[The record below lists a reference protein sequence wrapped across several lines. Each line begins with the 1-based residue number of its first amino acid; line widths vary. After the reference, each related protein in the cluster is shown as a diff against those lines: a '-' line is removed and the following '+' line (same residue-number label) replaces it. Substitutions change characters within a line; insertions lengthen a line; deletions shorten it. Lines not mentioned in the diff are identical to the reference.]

1 MPKPAILE
9 KEYTHKNTKAVVIDK
24 SRDDLRDSQLYTGQ
38 KTWRDKKKKKVFLR
52 ASNLFFFCNESITSE
67 LVPMIE
73 KKK

>member
-9 KEYTHKNTKAVVIDK
+9 KEYTYKNTKAVVIDK

-38 KTWRDKKKKKVFLR
+38 KTWRDKKKKKSLSESIKFI
-52 ASNLFFFCNESITSE
+52 FFCNESITSE

>member
-9 KEYTHKNTKAVVIDK
+9 KEYTYKNTKAVVIDK
-24 SRDDLRDSQLYTGQ
+24 SRDDLRDSELYTGQ
-38 KTWRDKKKKKVFLR
+38 KTWRDKKKKSFWEHQIY
-52 ASNLFFFCNESITSE
+52 FCNESITSE